1 LPDVR
6 VTLHH
11 HYQLELKLVHTLD
24 PPQPE
29 RTFEAWFF
37 FPPSLGIDEPTF
49 RKELFYDEMT
59 SYVRFQTPRMSF
71 DQLNAPN
78 ERNSPFAWLA
88 RNEGRLTSGMATGAD
103 FAMAL
108 RELRLGAAVFRA
120 SVRDHAR
127 FVAAELASGTA
138 PPAVLA
144 RHAEASR
151 RFLTECHEAVEGY
164 RALRLHYLAAR
175 TPPTLRT
182 AIDAIDDFLSV
193 QVLEGWFSLLET
205 FLPHEQQAGP
215 LVAALRTAITT
226 ETTYRK
232 GAGHLPAPAEESS
245 TNERF
250 VARVNLLKKWVLAV
264 LHLRVRSSRRAELA
278 QDAMFAIAAAVAMAV
293 AVTLQLLAL
302 WTVGTPT
309 SPQVG
314 GATLFTFVA
323 LAVGGYILKDRLKE
337 RLKVWFQKGIPYWLF
352 DRRQELRVESG
363 GASIGSVEETVRL
376 LRAEEIVPLVARL
389 RDSGEEPIFAE
400 QRGEEDVIHYRR
412 KLRVDGQRARAQ
424 APEMSAIDEILRL
437 NVTRWLRRMDDP
449 ARALLRLS
457 DDGRVNVVTAT
468 KTYRVT
474 LILARGG
481 ADRRYEKY
489 SVVLTRDGIE
499 RVERV
504 GGI

>member
-1 LPDVR
+1 MSSVR

-11 HYQLELKLVHTLD
+11 HYQLELKVVHALE
-24 PPQPE
+24 PPQGE
-29 RTFEAWFF
+29 RSFEAWFF

-49 RKELFYDEMT
+49 QKEVFYDEVT
-59 SYVRFQTPRMSF
+59 SYVRFQTPRMSL
-71 DQLNAPN
+71 DQLFAEN
-78 ERNSPFAWLA
+78 EPKSPFAWLA
-88 RNEGRLTSGMATGAD
+88 RNGARLTSGTATEAD
-103 FAMAL
+103 FARAL

-127 FVAAELASGTA
+127 FVASELGSGA

-144 RHAEASR
+144 RHAEASS
-151 RFLTECHEAVEGY
+151 RFHSECCEALERY
-164 RALRLHYLAAR
+164 RALRLQFLDAR
-175 TPPTLRT
+175 TPALLRT

-205 FLPHEQQAGP
+205 FNVHAQKCGA
-215 LVAALRTAITT
+215 LVAALRTAIAT
-226 ETTYRK
+226 ETAYRK
-232 GAGHLPAPAEESS
+232 SAGHLPAPADDAS

-278 QDAMFAIAAAVAMAV
+278 QDALFAIAAAVAMVV
-293 AVTLQLLAL
+293 AVSLQLIAL
-302 WTVGTPT
+302 WTVGTPS

-314 GATLFTFVA
+314 GATVFTFVA
-323 LAVGGYILKDRLKE
+323 LAVAGYILKDRLKE

-352 DRRQELRVESG
+352 DRRQELRVEAG

-376 LRAEEIVPLVARL
+376 LRAAELVPLVARL
-389 RDSGEEPIFAE
+389 RDAGEEPLFAE

-412 KLRVDGQRARAQ
+412 KLRIDGSRARAQ

-449 ARALLRLS
+449 DRALLRLTE
-457 DDGRVNVVTAT
+457 DNHVLVVTAT

-474 LILARGG
+474 LIVARGG
-481 ADRRYEKY
+481 AERRYEKY
-489 SVVLTRDGIE
+489 SIVLTRDGIE
-499 RVERV
+499 RVEQV